1 MNKEE
6 IKKILPHRDPILLVD
21 RVIEKG
27 DNYIIAEKDI
37 ASDNPVF
44 KGHFPNYPIYP
55 GVYIIEGMAQAS
67 GLMLL
72 KGNEIPLFLGIDNAR
87 FKAEV
92 KPDCVLRYEIKLKEN
107 KRNIVFV
114 EAKAYVDK
122 KLVAK
127 AQLMLGVKEWEY
139 E

>member
-1 MNKEE
+1 MNNMNKEE

-27 DNYIIAEKDI
+27 NDYIIAEKEI
-37 ASDNPVF
+37 TSDNPIF

-55 GVYIIEGMAQAS
+55 GVYIIEGMAQAA

-72 KGNEIPLFLGIDNAR
+72 KGEEIPLFLGIDYAR

-92 KPDCVLRYEIKLKEN
+92 KPNCVLKYEIKLKE
-107 KRNIVFV
+107 KKQNIVFV
-114 EAKAYVDK
+114 DAKAYVDK

-127 AQLMLGVKEWEY
+127 AQLMLGVKG
-139 E
+139 

>member
-27 DNYIIAEKDI
+27 DDYIIAEKDI

-127 AQLMLGVKEWEY
+127 AQLMLGVKE
-139 E
+139 

>member
-1 MNKEE
+1 MDIEE

-27 DNYIIAEKDI
+27 EDYIIAEKKI
-37 ASDNPVF
+37 EIDNPVF
-44 KGHFPNYPIYP
+44 KGHFPDYPIYP
-55 GVYIIEGMAQAS
+55 GVYIIEGMAQAA

-72 KGNEIPLFLGIDNAR
+72 KGNEIPLFLGIDSAR

-92 KPDCVLRYEIKLKEN
+92 RPDCVLRYEIKLKD
-107 KRNIVFV
+107 KRQNIVLV
-114 EAKAYVDK
+114 DAKAFVKD

-127 AQLMLGVKEWEY
+127 AQLMLGVKE
-139 E
+139 

>member
-1 MNKEE
+1 MTKEE

-27 DNYIIAEKDI
+27 NDYIIAEKEI
-37 ASDNPVF
+37 TIDNPVF

-72 KGNEIPLFLGIDNAR
+72 KGKEIPLFLGIDNAR

-92 KPDCVLRYEIKLKEN
+92 KPDCVLRYEIKLKEM

-114 EAKAYVDK
+114 DAKAYVDE

-127 AQLMLGVKEWEY
+127 AQLMLGVKE
-139 E
+139 

>member
-1 MNKEE
+1 MDIEE

-27 DNYIIAEKDI
+27 EDYIIAEKKI
-37 ASDNPVF
+37 EIDNPVF
-44 KGHFPNYPIYP
+44 KGHFPDYPIYP
-55 GVYIIEGMAQAS
+55 GVYIIEGMAQAA

-72 KGNEIPLFLGIDNAR
+72 KGNEIPLFLGIDSAR

-92 KPDCVLRYEIKLKEN
+92 RPDCVLRYEIKLKD
-107 KRNIVFV
+107 KRQNVV
-114 EAKAYVDK
+114 WVDAKAFVKD

-127 AQLMLGVKEWEY
+127 AQLMLGVKG
-139 E
+139 

>member
-127 AQLMLGVKEWEY
+127 AQLMLGVKE
-139 E
+139 

>member
-92 KPDCVLRYEIKLKEN
+92 KPDCVLRYEIKLKE
-107 KRNIVFV
+107 KKQNIVFV

-127 AQLMLGVKEWEY
+127 AQLMLGVKE
-139 E
+139 

>member
-27 DNYIIAEKDI
+27 NDYIIAEKEI
-37 ASDNPVF
+37 TSENPVL

-92 KPDCVLRYEIKLKEN
+92 KPDCVLRYEIKLKE
-107 KRNIVFV
+107 KKQNIVFV
-114 EAKAYVDK
+114 EAKAFVDK

-127 AQLMLGVKEWEY
+127 AQLMLGVKE
-139 E
+139 